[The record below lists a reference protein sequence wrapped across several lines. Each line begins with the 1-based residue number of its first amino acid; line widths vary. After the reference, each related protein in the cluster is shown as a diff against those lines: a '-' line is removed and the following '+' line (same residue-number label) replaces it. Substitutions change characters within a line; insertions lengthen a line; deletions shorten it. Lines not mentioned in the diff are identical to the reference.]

1 MKFLMTAFLMLTFLM
16 GSFSVQSQNNER
28 ATVSVLYSNAL
39 TNFDAY
45 ENLRE
50 LCSNAPGRLVGS
62 AASERAIQLLRAKVE
77 ALQPDTCFLQSYTTS
92 TWQCKSPAQAT
103 AVYGS
108 TKLALNVVNLGLS
121 ISTPSEGLQAPVVE
135 VSSFKALDS
144 LGTRAIKGKIVF
156 FNNPMDNSKVST
168 FPAYGE
174 AVDIRFSGASKAS
187 EYGAV
192 GAIVR
197 STSTEPDDYPHT
209 GVSKFEKG
217 VKQIPNLSIST
228 NDANTLSDLIKQQK
242 GLEIRMTSNTE
253 TVGTVQTSNIVAEI
267 RGSVHPDRIILIGAH
282 TDTWQNTPGAH
293 DDGAGCVQVIDV
305 FRLFKAL
312 NLNPVNTI
320 RLVLFSDE
328 EMYQSGSKVYAAFAG
343 TEKKEHLA
351 CIETD
356 AGGLLPTGFGIDCDN
371 DATVQAIK
379 KQTAKLADFGIYV
392 TDKSHAGVDIGPLK
406 DLGYPLIGLNTNSQ
420 RYFEYHHSAKDTF
433 DQVSRRE
440 MQLGTAAI
448 ASLVYLIDRNG
459 L

>member
-1 MKFLMTAFLMLTFLM
+1 MKSHLSALSLISFFMCTFM
-16 GSFSVQSQNNER
+16 VHAQNNEK
-28 ATVSVLYSNAL
+28 ATISAIYSNAL
-39 TNFDAY
+39 THFEAY
-45 ENLRE
+45 DNLRE

-77 ALQPDTCFLQSYTTS
+77 ALQPDTCYLQTYTTS
-92 TWQCKSPAQAT
+92 SWSCKSPAQAT
-103 AVYGS
+103 ALYGS
-108 TKLALNVVNLGLS
+108 TKRNLNVVNLGLS
-121 ISTPSEGLQAPVVE
+121 VSTPSEGLQAQVIE
-135 VSSFKALDS
+135 VPSFAALDS
-144 LGTRAIKGKIVF
+144 LGTRSVKGKIVF
-156 FNNPMDNSKVST
+156 FNNPMDNSRLRT
-168 FPAYGE
+168 FSAYGE
-174 AVDIRFSGASKAS
+174 AVDVRFSGASKAS

-197 STSTEPDDYPHT
+197 STSTEPDDFPHT

-228 NDANTLSDLIKQQK
+228 NDANKLSDLIKQQK

-253 TVGTVQTSNIVAEI
+253 VLGSVQTSNIVAEI
-267 RGSVHPDRIILIGAH
+267 RGSVHPEQIILIGAH
-282 TDTWQNTPGAH
+282 TDSWQNTPGAH

-312 NLNPVNTI
+312 DLHPVNTI
-320 RLVLFSDE
+320 RLVLFMDE
-328 EMYQSGSKVYAAFAG
+328 EMHQSGSKVYAAFAG

-351 CIETD
+351 CIESD

-371 DATVQAIK
+371 DLAVQSIQ
-379 KQTAKLADFGIYV
+379 KQTAKLFDFGIYV

-406 DLGYPLIGLNTNSQ
+406 DFGYPLIGLSTNSQ
-420 RYFEYHHSAKDTF
+420 RYFEYHHSANDTF

-440 MQLGTAAI
+440 MQLGTAAM